1 MDTKEPPAPE
11 APSPLEKFQP
21 GNKQDLESIRTIL
34 FAQEKARI
42 RVLEEQ
48 AAALAQVDQA
58 QAAQL
63 QTRAQAL
70 QAEID
75 ALEQASTAHQAEAQA
90 LQNRLEQLRA
100 DITAESEALIPR
112 ITGQM
117 PEMISNTIR
126 NSGDEMAEALG
137 PVMGNAIRVQIR
149 DSRDEMIEAIYPI
162 ILSTVQ
168 RAIAE
173 FARELQRNI
182 DARLKTTF
190 GPQGLFKNFLA
201 RLRGVSASELAI
213 REALPFDIQ
222 ELFLIQHESGL
233 LLSHLSHEEKDNGD
247 SDLISGMLTAIR
259 DFAHDSFG
267 DGSDDESLDE
277 VQYGDE
283 RIVIQNG
290 QYVFL
295 AAVTTGVEP
304 EWFRAR
310 LRSFV
315 SELHIQHA
323 PALRDYTGDPATL
336 PDLPPMLAALSTD
349 LTGTSPDEPKPMS
362 RGQRLALAGGGL
374 IGLLLLAAACFYL
387 QFTIALY
394 PLAFGQPTATVM
406 PTAVPSPTAMPLS
419 TDTAVPPPTNTP
431 LPTATPLP
439 TMTPLPTVTD
449 TPIPTQPPTATTE
462 PVTETAVTNGSVWVR
477 AEPDGTIDPIAA
489 ILVNTPV
496 NIISQ
501 QGEWTEIEW
510 EANGST
516 LRGWIPSQWLNLS
529 EGSN

>member
-1 MDTKEPPAPE
+1 MEPTEPRVLE
-11 APSPLEKFQP
+11 VPLDIGHE
-21 GNKQDLESIRTIL
+21 LESVRAIL
-34 FAQEKARI
+34 FAQEKERI
-42 RVLEEQ
+42 RALEAQ
-48 AAALAQVDQA
+48 AAALSQTDKEQAKQVQSRI
-58 QAAQL
+58 QL
-63 QTRAQAL
+63 L

-75 ALEQASTAHQAEAQA
+75 ALEQASTTHQAEAQS
-90 LQNRLEQLRA
+90 LQNRLDQLRS
-100 DITAESEALIPR
+100 DITAESEALLPR
-112 ITGQM
+112 ITSEM
-117 PEMISNTIR
+117 PGLIRGTIR
-126 NSGDEMAEALG
+126 NSSDEMAEALG

-149 DSRDEMIEAIYPI
+149 DSREEMIEAIYPI

-190 GPQGLFKNFLA
+190 GPQGLVKNFMA
-201 RLRGVSASELAI
+201 RLRGVSSSELAI

-233 LLSHLSHEEKDNGD
+233 LLAHLSHEEESNGD

-267 DGSDDESLDE
+267 DGSAGESLDE

-290 QYVFL
+290 MHVYL

-315 SELHIQHA
+315 SELHIKHA
-323 PALRDYTGDPATL
+323 PALRDYSGDPATL
-336 PDLPPMLAALSTD
+336 PDLPPMLADLSTE
-349 LTGTSPDEPKPMS
+349 LNSSQADEPAPMS
-362 RGQRLALAGGGL
+362 RGQKLILAGGGL

-394 PLAFGQPTATVM
+394 PLAFGQPTATVTVTSTA
-406 PTAVPSPTAMPLS
+406 TAVPT
-419 TDTAVPPPTNTP
+419 TTP
-431 LPTATPLP
+431 LPTETAVPLP
-439 TMTPLPTVTD
+439 THTP
-449 TPIPTQPPTATTE
+449 PPTATAAATATE
-462 PVTETAVTNGSVWVR
+462 PPTAAPEPVGETAVTNGSIWAR
-477 AEPDGTIDPIAA
+477 PQPDNTIKPIAA
-489 ILVNTPV
+489 IPINTIV
-496 NIISQ
+496 TTLSRQDDWIEV
-501 QGEWTEIEW
+501 EWP
-510 EANGST
+510 AASGL
-516 LRGWIPSQWLNLS
+516 LRGWIPAQWLDI
-529 EGSN
+529 EGATNG

>member
-1 MDTKEPPAPE
+1 MESTEPRALEASLDTVHE
-11 APSPLEKFQP
+11 
-21 GNKQDLESIRTIL
+21 LESVRAIL
-34 FAQEKARI
+34 FAQEKERI
-42 RVLEEQ
+42 HVLEAQ
-48 AAALAQVDQA
+48 AAALAQTDKTQA
-58 QAAQL
+58 EQFQN
-63 QTRAQAL
+63 RIRFL

-75 ALEQASTAHQAEAQA
+75 ALEQASAAHQAEAQA
-90 LQNRLEQLRA
+90 LQNRLDQLRS
-100 DITAESEALIPR
+100 DITAESEALLPR
-112 ITGQM
+112 ITSEM
-117 PEMISNTIR
+117 PNLIRGTIR
-126 NSGDEMAEALG
+126 NSSDEMAEALG

-149 DSRDEMIEAIYPI
+149 DSREEMIEAIYPI

-168 RAIAE
+168 RAVAE

-190 GPQGLFKNFLA
+190 GPQGLVKNFMA
-201 RLRGVSASELAI
+201 RLRGVSSSELAI

-233 LLSHLSHEEKDNGD
+233 LLAHLSHEEASNGD

-267 DGSDDESLDE
+267 DGSADESLDE

-290 QYVFL
+290 LHVYL

-315 SELHIQHA
+315 SELHIQHT
-323 PALRDYTGDPATL
+323 PALRDYSGDPAML
-336 PDLPPMLAALSTD
+336 PDLPPMLAALSTELSSSQAD
-349 LTGTSPDEPKPMS
+349 KPAPMS
-362 RGQRLALAGGGL
+362 RGQKLILAGGGL

-394 PLAFGQPTATVM
+394 PLAFGQPTTTPMATI
-406 PTAVPSPTAMPLS
+406 
-419 TDTAVPPPTNTP
+419 TP

-439 TMTPLPTVTD
+439 TETAVPLPTHTPPPTATPLPTATA
-449 TPIPTQPPTATTE
+449 TAATTATATEPPTATLE
-462 PVTETAVTNGSVWVR
+462 PVEETAVTNASVWAR
-477 AEPDGTIDPIAA
+477 PRPDNAIEPIAA
-489 ILVNTPV
+489 IPINTTV
-496 NIISQ
+496 TILGRQ
-501 QGEWTEIEW
+501 DDWVEVEWP
-510 EANGST
+510 AASGL
-516 LRGWIPSQWLNLS
+516 LRGWVPVQWLDIAGRTN
-529 EGSN
+529 G

>member
-1 MDTKEPPAPE
+1 MEPFEPHALE
-11 APSPLEKFQP
+11 APLH
-21 GNKQDLESIRTIL
+21 DLESVRAIL
-34 FAQEKARI
+34 FAQEKERI
-42 RVLEEQ
+42 RTLEAK
-48 AAALAQVDQA
+48 AAALSQTDQE
-58 QAAQL
+58 QAKQIQARIQL
-63 QTRAQAL
+63 L

-75 ALEQASTAHQAEAQA
+75 ALEQDSAAHQAQAQT
-90 LQNRLEQLRA
+90 LQARLDQLRS
-100 DITAESEALIPR
+100 DITAESEALFPR
-112 ITGQM
+112 ITSEM
-117 PEMISNTIR
+117 PQLIRGTIR

-149 DSRDEMIEAIYPI
+149 DSREEMIEAIYPI

-190 GPQGLFKNFLA
+190 GPQGLVKTFMA
-201 RLRGVSASELAI
+201 RLRGVSPSELAI
-213 REALPFDIQ
+213 REALPFGIR

-233 LLSHLSHEEKDNGD
+233 LLAHLSHEEEDDGD

-290 QYVFL
+290 QYVYL
-295 AAVTTGVEP
+295 AAVTTGIEP

-310 LRSFV
+310 LRAFV

-323 PALRDYTGDPATL
+323 PALRDYSGDPAAL

-349 LTGTSPDEPKPMS
+349 LTTGKPDEPTPMS
-362 RGQRLALAGGGL
+362 RGQILALAGGGL

-387 QFTIALY
+387 QFTIALF
-394 PLAFGQPTATVM
+394 PLAFGQPTATM
-406 PTAVPSPTAMPLS
+406 
-419 TDTAVPPPTNTP
+419 TAVPPTTTTEPTATAVPLPTNTP
-431 LPTATPLP
+431 PSTATPLP
-439 TMTPLPTVTD
+439 TVTVTPLPTVTATAVPTN
-449 TPIPTQPPTATTE
+449 TPTNTPEPTG
-462 PVTETAVTNGSVWVR
+462 ETAVTNGSIWAR
-477 AEPDGTIDPIAA
+477 PQPDNAVEPIAA
-489 ILVNTPV
+489 IPVNTQV
-496 NIISQ
+496 TILGWQ
-501 QGEWTEIEW
+501 DEWVEVEW
-510 EANGST
+510 PANNSL
-516 LRGWIPSQWLNLS
+516 LRGWIPGQWLNIS
-529 EGSN
+529 GSPNG